1 MPSSVSST
9 SLDSAVKSSDSFI
22 PAAIPQVGR
31 VHGSAE
37 FWFFAT
43 RTTANISAMLKS
55 LEQIANAKPKTVAK
69 ITLLTYELQHL
80 QKLLQTL
87 SLQADNR
94 EEFDTSEFG
103 CVSVSMKSSMGSIAD
118 SVRTDKTQRDGE
130 DDVQL
135 DL

>member
-87 SLQADNR
+87 ADNR